1 MDRGPSFLIVVAIS
15 SYERAMSKR
24 AKQYGRGGDREGKT
38 VGRDA
43 DAPFIVDELGA
54 DGSTGG
60 PGPRL
65 LRLER
70 LIFEELD
77 RLFRL
82 EVSDP
87 RLADLAIARVQLS
100 PDLRNAKI
108 YYARRGSAPQRPSGL
123 SIGAARVQQEAQQR
137 TINDGLARVTP
148 FLRARLADVVVMKQ
162 LPDLHFHRD
171 RDAEAALRATQVS
184 VESAPSRA

>member
-1 MDRGPSFLIVVAIS
+1 
-15 SYERAMSKR
+15 MSKR
-24 AKQYGRGGDREGKT
+24 AKQYGRGDREGKQA
-38 VGRDA
+38 GRDA

-54 DGSTGG
+54 DGSAGG

-108 YYARRGSAPQRPSGL
+108 YYARRDSAPQRPRGL

>member
-1 MDRGPSFLIVVAIS
+1 MTKRG
-15 SYERAMSKR
+15 
-24 AKQYGRGGDREGKT
+24 KQYGRGDRQGGQAT
-38 VGRDA
+38 QDP
-43 DAPFIVDELGA
+43 DAPFIVDDVAGDSPA
-54 DGSTGG
+54 GG

-108 YYARRGSAPQRPSGL
+108 YYARRDSRPQRPGGL
-123 SIGAARVQQEAQQR
+123 SIGAARVMQEAAQKK
-137 TINDGLARVTP
+137 INDGLARVTP
-148 FLRARLADVVVMKQ
+148 FLRARLADVVAMKQ

-184 VESAPSRA
+184 IESPPSRA